1 MKPDLA
7 YIALGSNLGDPL
19 QQLRTAMQKLPR
31 LGEVVARSSLYRSP
45 AQGGPPGQPDYLNA
59 VVALDPFPPYQS
71 PLELLRALL
80 AIEQE
85 AGRVRR
91 IHWEA
96 RTLDLDLLAMGN
108 WILNSP
114 ALTLPHPRMMERPFV
129 LAPLCEIDP
138 HSSIVDLESTMTLGD
153 RTVKVLS
160 WYDNEYGYASRLV
173 DLAAK
178 MAAAL

>member
-85 AGRVRR
+85 AGGCGAYAGRPER
-91 IHWEA
+91 W
-96 RTLDLDLLAMGN
+96 T
-108 WILNSP
+108 WICWPWAIGFS
-114 ALTLPHPRMMERPFV
+114 T
-129 LAPLCEIDP
+129 APP
-138 HSSIVDLESTMTLGD
+138 
-153 RTVKVLS
+153 
-160 WYDNEYGYASRLV
+160 
-173 DLAAK
+173 
-178 MAAAL
+178 

>member
-71 PLELLRALL
+71 PWSCSGRCWPSSRKQGGCGAYTGRPERWTWICWPW
-80 AIEQE
+80 AI
-85 AGRVRR
+85 GFS
-91 IHWEA
+91 
-96 RTLDLDLLAMGN
+96 T
-108 WILNSP
+108 
-114 ALTLPHPRMMERPFV
+114 
-129 LAPLCEIDP
+129 APP
-138 HSSIVDLESTMTLGD
+138 
-153 RTVKVLS
+153 
-160 WYDNEYGYASRLV
+160 
-173 DLAAK
+173 
-178 MAAAL
+178 

>member
-19 QQLRTAMQKLPR
+19 QQLRTAVQKLPR
-31 LGEVVARSSLYRSP
+31 LGEVVARSGLYRSP

-91 IHWEA
+91 ILWEA
-96 RTLDLDLLAMGN
+96 RTLDLDLLAMGDR
-108 WILNSP
+108 ILKSP
-114 ALTLPHPRMMERPFV
+114 ELILPHPRMMERAFV
-129 LAPLCEIDP
+129 LAPLCEIAPSWRHPETRVGAAEALAALDR
-138 HSSIVDLESTMTLGD
+138 SWLE
-153 RTVKVLS
+153 RTALS
-160 WYDNEYGYASRLV
+160 WD
-173 DLAAK
+173 
-178 MAAAL
+178 